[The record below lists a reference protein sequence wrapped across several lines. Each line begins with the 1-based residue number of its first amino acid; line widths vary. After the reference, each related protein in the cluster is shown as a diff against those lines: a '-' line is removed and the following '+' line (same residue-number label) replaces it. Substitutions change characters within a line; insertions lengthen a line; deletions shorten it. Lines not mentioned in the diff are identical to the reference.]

1 MHTKEISKSGFT
13 IIINPAVEFKVEL
26 GFERGTPP
34 VTPLNTM
41 YPLTPQIV
49 LDRQYNIIIISVV

>member
-1 MHTKEISKSGFT
+1 MHRKEISKSGFT

-26 GFERGTPP
+26 GFGRGTPSA
-34 VTPLNTM
+34 TPLNDIH
-41 YPLTPQIV
+41 PQMV

>member
-1 MHTKEISKSGFT
+1 MHRKEISKSGFT

-26 GFERGTPP
+26 GFERGTPSA
-34 VTPLNTM
+34 TPLNTIH
-41 YPLTPQIV
+41 PQIV